1 MLTQEDIPSVL
12 ALSKVQADIAQAA
25 TRAARSTVPTL
36 IAVSKTY
43 EADAIRPILEAGQ
56 RHFGENRVQETQE
69 KWPVLK
75 RDYSGVHLHLI
86 GALQSNKAADAVDIF
101 DVIHSVDR
109 MSLVR
114 ALGAAMTKSGKR
126 PACFIQ
132 VNTGSEDQ
140 KSGCAIAELGQILEN
155 AQALGL
161 PVIGLMCLP
170 PAHENPAPHFALL
183 HKLARRHGLPELS
196 MGMSEDFAVA
206 VQLGATYV
214 RVGSRIFG
222 ARSV

>member
-1 MLTQEDIPSVL
+1 MQTQDDTPAVL
-12 ALSKVQADIAQAA
+12 ALKSVQAVILQAA
-25 TRAARSTVPTL
+25 ARASRPHMPTL

-43 EADAIRPILEAGQ
+43 EAAAIRPVLAAGQ
-56 RHFGENRVQETQE
+56 RHFGENRVQEAQT
-69 KWPVLK
+69 KWPAL
-75 RDYSGVHLHLI
+75 RQAFSGTQLHLI
-86 GALQSNKAADAVDIF
+86 GALQSNKAADAIELF
-101 DVIHSVDR
+101 DFIHSVDR

-132 VNTGSEDQ
+132 VNTGGEAQ
-140 KSGCAIAELGQILEN
+140 KSGCSITELPQLLEN

-161 PVIGLMCLP
+161 PIIGLMCLP
-170 PAHENPAPHFALL
+170 PADENPAPHFALL
-183 HKLARRHGLPELS
+183 HKLSQRHGLSELS
-196 MGMSEDFAVA
+196 MGMSDDFAVA

-222 ARSV
+222 ARE